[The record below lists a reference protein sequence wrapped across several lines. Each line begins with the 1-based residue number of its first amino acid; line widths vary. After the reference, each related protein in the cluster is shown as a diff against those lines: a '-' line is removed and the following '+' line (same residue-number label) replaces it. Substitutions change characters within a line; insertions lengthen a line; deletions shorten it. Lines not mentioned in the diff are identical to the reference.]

1 MAEYIERE
9 AALKAI
15 AEDKIEMTPELIAIG
30 RAIGTYTAEQAF
42 DGINQACD
50 RHIESIKI
58 LPAAD
63 VVSVPEGGI
72 GELSDGYHTFNG
84 LYYQRMVLFAAL
96 VKQNKDKA
104 WKSLRHEDGELCFG
118 GGWFIVGIDTPD
130 GSYTYHYED
139 NFWSMFDCEELT
151 VAPHWDGHTEKDVIR
166 LLSLPDV
173 QPVKHG
179 RWIDGDCRCVTAVC
193 SNCNRLRLGNG
204 AKSAMRLALYCE
216 RCGARMDGET

>member
-63 VVSVPEGGI
+63 VQP
-72 GELSDGYHTFNG
+72 
-84 LYYQRMVLFAAL
+84 VL
-96 VKQNKDKA
+96 
-104 WKSLRHEDGELCFG
+104 EY
-118 GGWFIVGIDTPD
+118 GGWTAEGNDEYGNYWGECTACRKAVWFPPFVKND
-130 GSYTYHYED
+130 YKY
-139 NFWSMFDCEELT
+139 C
-151 VAPHWDGHTEKDVIR
+151 PH
-166 LLSLPDV
+166 
-173 QPVKHG
+173 
-179 RWIDGDCRCVTAVC
+179 
-193 SNCNRLRLGNG
+193 
-204 AKSAMRLALYCE
+204 
-216 RCGARMDGET
+216 CGARMDGE

>member
-63 VVSVPEGGI
+63 V
-72 GELSDGYHTFNG
+72 
-84 LYYQRMVLFAAL
+84 
-96 VKQNKDKA
+96 
-104 WKSLRHEDGELCFG
+104 
-118 GGWFIVGIDTPD
+118 
-130 GSYTYHYED
+130 
-139 NFWSMFDCEELT
+139 
-151 VAPHWDGHTEKDVIR
+151 
-166 LLSLPDV
+166 
-173 QPVKHG
+173 QPVK
-179 RWIDGDCRCVTAVC
+179 WIPVTERLPDFEGMCLCMRKSYSKANFRHQEIMYFDYDGQGFFSNVEGIFVADGNVTHWMP
-193 SNCNRLRLGNG
+193 LP
-204 AKSAMRLALYCE
+204 E
-216 RCGARMDGET
+216 PPEEEDGGVY